1 MCCALH
7 SLEIQSAAQM
17 KSCVVMVS
25 CSCLMRGHCGGHC
38 HDPRELLR
46 AWRCIF
52 EADPRR
58 TENTVAGVCQMS
70 GGGRKQQETWLV
82 LLVLSQ
88 IWSFDNFFFFVCEKL
103 TENKSCSAL
112 FAQKPTVSGFIFFLQ
127 VQKICFLCKIRITSA
142 SEVKWPGSLNVSKW
156 ASPVASHKP
165 SQKGNFNLHAKIK
178 GDRQK
183 NNFHG
188 LGKWRIKAT
197 TTLRTVREA
206 KSGSELSWTTWRCHQ
221 CKLCQ
226 WFCPSYGCHPR
237 ISSSATE
244 MCAPLL
250 NLTKHWPESE
260 RSSAKQKQKLLGLDR
275 EDGVVSI
282 FFKASNCSFFWS
294 CNRLWKSQ
302 NTELKNAVGRSL
314 HDRFK
319 QHQFWI
325 FETAQQQNFVQN
337 DAQSWEF
344 DCSESPP
351 KNFAKKAEF
360 QFLLLQ
366 IEFHLP
372 TSLSS
377 FKQPGEQEKNWLHF
391 IFLRPTRLTRT
402 NKVLSFQSSMSIV
415 DCTVQ
420 LWKRSEK
427 PPFWAFG
434 KIVFV
439 FEGILVFWTGS
450 WAECSAKWPW
460 MHLFFMLS
468 CWQCFIQ
475 PVLSS
480 FKPKQLPENSSVSFP
495 PR

>member
-70 GGGRKQQETWLV
+70 GGGGRKQQETWLV

-127 VQKICFLCKIRITSA
+127 VQKMCFLCKIRITSA

-344 DCSESPP
+344 DCLGVWLFWKSSEKFRKKSRIPILVVTDWIS
-351 KNFAKKAEF
+351 FANIPFEF
-360 QFLLLQ
+360 QATWWTGKKLVAFYFSQTNEADQNKQSAFISVIHVHCRLHCAAVKKVWEASLLGIWENCFCFWGDFGLLDWQ
-366 IEFHLP
+366 LGWVFSEMAMNAFVFHAELL
-372 TSLSS
+372 TM
-377 FKQPGEQEKNWLHF
+377 FY
-391 IFLRPTRLTRT
+391 PTR
-402 NKVLSFQSSMSIV
+402 SE
-415 DCTVQ
+415 Q
-420 LWKRSEK
+420 LQTKAAAWK
-427 PPFWAFG
+427 
-434 KIVFV
+434 
-439 FEGILVFWTGS
+439 
-450 WAECSAKWPW
+450 
-460 MHLFFMLS
+460 
-468 CWQCFIQ
+468 
-475 PVLSS
+475 
-480 FKPKQLPENSSVSFP
+480 
-495 PR
+495 